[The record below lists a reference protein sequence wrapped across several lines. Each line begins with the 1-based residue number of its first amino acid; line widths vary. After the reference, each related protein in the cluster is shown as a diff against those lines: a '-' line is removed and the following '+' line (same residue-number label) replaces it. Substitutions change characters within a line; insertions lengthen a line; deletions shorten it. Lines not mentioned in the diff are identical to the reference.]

1 MSTVYWQRQKEILVK
16 ELQNHMNF
24 LIGSVVTNQH
34 KCGKA
39 YRCNGGKGH
48 TRFYLSM
55 NREGKTRNFYLNRQ
69 AVDEART
76 MSGESYAQVKR
87 LLKQISDVNYQLLR
101 ERLPGP
107 RRSSKKRLE

>member
-1 MSTVYWQRQKEILVK
+1 MDTSHWQRQKEILVK
-16 ELQNHMNF
+16 DLQNHMNF

-34 KCGKA
+34 KCSKA
-39 YRCNGGKGH
+39 CRCNEGKGH

-55 NREGKTRNFYLNRQ
+55 NREGKTRNLYLNRQ
-69 AVDEART
+69 AVVEART
-76 MSGESYAQVKR
+76 MAGESYAQVKR

-101 ERLPGP
+101 ERIPGP

>member
-1 MSTVYWQRQKEILVK
+1 MNTAHWQRQKDILVK

-24 LIGSVVTNQH
+24 LIGSVVSNQH

-39 YRCNGGKGH
+39 CRCNEGKGH

-55 NREGKTRNFYLNRQ
+55 NREGRTRNLYLNRQ
-69 AVDEART
+69 AVVEART
-76 MSGESYAQVKR
+76 MAGESYIQVKG

-101 ERLPGP
+101 ERIPGR
-107 RRSSKKRLE
+107 RRSSKKSLE